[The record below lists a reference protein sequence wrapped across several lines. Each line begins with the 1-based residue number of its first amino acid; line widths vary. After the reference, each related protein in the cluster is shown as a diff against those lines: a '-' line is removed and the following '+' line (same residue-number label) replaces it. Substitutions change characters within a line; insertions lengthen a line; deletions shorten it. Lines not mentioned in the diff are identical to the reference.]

1 MDSAIF
7 KEREKMGTIHINNLK
22 GCHIH
27 FIGIGGISMSGLAEI
42 LLQRGYTVTGSDIKD
57 SHIIQRIRE
66 KNAKVYI
73 GHHPNNIEGADLV
86 VYTAAI
92 KGDNPE
98 IQEATSRNIP
108 TMDRATLLGQIME
121 TFPYSIGVSGSH
133 GKTTTTSI
141 LSIIMDKANMDP
153 TVLVGGE
160 VDAIG
165 GNVRTGNSPYFV
177 TEACEY
183 VESFLHFRPYIAIIL
198 NIDKDH
204 LDYFKDI
211 NHIYQAF
218 VKFAKLVPPNG
229 YVIGCSDDPLVHKLM
244 GQVSCNTISYSIV
257 RQGDFRAYDIR
268 YNQQG
273 KATFRVSYMDEY
285 MGELT
290 LGVPGLHNIY
300 NTLAAL
306 AAAHVMGV
314 PMDVI
319 RDTLRSYN
327 GTHRR
332 LEFKG
337 TAKGV
342 TIIDDYAHHPTEIK
356 ATLEAIKNYPHHKI
370 WCVFQPHTYTRTKK
384 LFHDF
389 VHAFEGVDQII
400 ITDIYAAREKDTG
413 EIHSKDLALAISQ
426 DGQPCV
432 YIQTFHHIADYL
444 RKNVVQGD
452 IVITMGAGDIYEVG
466 EMLLNNPA

>member
-1 MDSAIF
+1 
-7 KEREKMGTIHINNLK
+7 
-22 GCHIH
+22 
-27 FIGIGGISMSGLAEI
+27 
-42 LLQRGYTVTGSDIKD
+42 
-57 SHIIQRIRE
+57 
-66 KNAKVYI
+66 
-73 GHHPNNIEGADLV
+73 
-86 VYTAAI
+86 
-92 KGDNPE
+92 
-98 IQEATSRNIP
+98 
-108 TMDRATLLGQIME
+108 
-121 TFPYSIGVSGSH
+121 
-133 GKTTTTSI
+133 
-141 LSIIMDKANMDP
+141 
-153 TVLVGGE
+153 
-160 VDAIG
+160 
-165 GNVRTGNSPYFV
+165 
-177 TEACEY
+177 
-183 VESFLHFRPYIAIIL
+183 
-198 NIDKDH
+198 
-204 LDYFKDI
+204 
-211 NHIYQAF
+211 
-218 VKFAKLVPPNG
+218 
-229 YVIGCSDDPLVHKLM
+229 
-244 GQVSCNTISYSIV
+244 
-257 RQGDFRAYDIR
+257 
-268 YNQQG
+268 
-273 KATFRVSYMDEY
+273 
-285 MGELT
+285 
-290 LGVPGLHNIY
+290 
-300 NTLAAL
+300 
-306 AAAHVMGV
+306 MGV